1 MDNDPK
7 ELDDL
12 YQSNACNDIKD
23 RLHRM
28 IKKSWDPKLIH
39 KKMILLKK
47 EQLLQQKW
55 ANKTDPPDQLRW
67 NLDPN
72 TQSSKLY

>member
-1 MDNDPK
+1 M
-7 ELDDL
+7 L
-12 YQSNACNDIKD
+12 
-23 RLHRM
+23 
-28 IKKSWDPKLIH
+28 KKSWDPKLID

-55 ANKTDPPDQLRW
+55 EKKTVPPDQLRW
-67 NLDPN
+67 KLDPN